1 MKNLFVISS
10 KGKSAQEELEN
21 MLYKYS
27 YSIESANITVLPVY
41 HLEPNTR
48 ILIKDQNSKING
60 EYIVSRIT
68 IPLTYNGTMS
78 LTATKVISNIT

>member
-48 ILIKDQNSKING
+48 ILIKD
-60 EYIVSRIT
+60 
-68 IPLTYNGTMS
+68 
-78 LTATKVISNIT
+78 